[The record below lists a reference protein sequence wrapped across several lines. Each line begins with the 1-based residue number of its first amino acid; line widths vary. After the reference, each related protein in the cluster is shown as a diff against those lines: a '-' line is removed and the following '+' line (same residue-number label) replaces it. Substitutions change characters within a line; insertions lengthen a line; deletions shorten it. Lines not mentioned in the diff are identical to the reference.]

1 MTIFAGGSIF
11 FTFYF
16 SLSPFFIIFAA
27 LTLNDMRNKLFGEAP
42 LLRLAVSLMA
52 GIVIGHH
59 VGAGQW
65 LLPVLVGAV
74 VLSLLLWR
82 KALLQSVAIVTCF
95 LLLGWLLTA
104 RQKEALRVQ
113 WPEREVRY
121 EAVVLSE
128 PVEKRKTVAVDIMLV
143 ESRQKL
149 KGYLYKDDRSKGLR
163 IGDGLRIQSQ
173 IRGNS
178 DWHRG
183 RFDYRRYL
191 EVHGFTGSTFVASW
205 KWQKAR
211 VSLKGLSRLERTRLY
226 FLKLRSRL
234 LLRLAVEGQEEGAYA
249 VVAAMVLGDRS
260 ALTKELRDVY
270 AVTGASHVLA
280 LSGLHLGIIYTLLS
294 LLVAGRRWRMVSQML
309 LVLCIWAFVFLV
321 GMSTSVVR
329 SATMLT
335 VYALLSLGH
344 RDKMTVNTLAFTAI
358 VMLMVNPLSLYDV
371 GFQMSFMAVFAI
383 LVLMPMMMRYRIW
396 SIVAVPCAAQIGVAP
411 LIAYYFG
418 RFSTY
423 FLLTNLIVIPAAT
436 LILWLSPVVLVFPSL
451 AYLLL
456 YIVKCL
462 NTVLGQIAVWPG
474 ASIEALHPSVLQ
486 TVMIYVVILCITY
499 ILTIVGY
506 RSGSPR
512 P

>member
-1 MTIFAGGSIF
+1 
-11 FTFYF
+11 
-16 SLSPFFIIFAA
+16 
-27 LTLNDMRNKLFGEAP
+27 MRNKLFGEAP

-52 GIVIGHH
+52 GIVIGKH
-59 VGAGQW
+59 VEAGPW
-65 LLPVLVGAV
+65 LWAVFVGAV

-82 KALLQSVAIVTCF
+82 RALLQSVAIVMCF
-95 LLLGWLLTA
+95 LLLGWLLAA
-104 RQKEALRVQ
+104 RQKALLQ
-113 WPEREVRY
+113 MEWPEGEVRY
-121 EAVVLSE
+121 EAVVFSE
-128 PVEKRKTVAVDIMLV
+128 PVEKTKTMAVDIMLV
-143 ESRQKL
+143 QNGQKL
-149 KGYLYKDDRSKGLR
+149 KCYFYKDERSKGLR
-163 IGDGLRIQSQ
+163 IGDGLRIQSR
-173 IRGNS
+173 IG
-178 DWHRG
+178 
-183 RFDYRRYL
+183 
-191 EVHGFTGSTFVASW
+191 GSVFVASW
-205 KWQKAR
+205 KWRKAR
-211 VSLKGLSRLERTRLY
+211 VSLEGLSRLERTRLY

-234 LLRLAVEGQEEGAYA
+234 LQRLAVEGQKDVSYA
-249 VVAAMVLGDRS
+249 VVAAMVLGDKS
-260 ALTKELRDVY
+260 ALTKELRGIY

-294 LLVAGRRWRMVSQML
+294 LLIVGRRWQMISQVL
-309 LVLCIWAFVFLV
+309 IVLCIWAFVFLV
-321 GMSTSVVR
+321 GMSTSIIR
-329 SATMLT
+329 SATMFT

-358 VMLMVNPLSLYDV
+358 VMLMFHPLSLYDV

-383 LVLMPMMMRYRIW
+383 LVLTPLMMRVFSMAYLLSHQTLRWIW
-396 SIVAVPCAAQIGVAP
+396 SMVAVSCAAQIGVAP

-486 TVMIYVVILCITY
+486 TVMIYVVIFCLTY